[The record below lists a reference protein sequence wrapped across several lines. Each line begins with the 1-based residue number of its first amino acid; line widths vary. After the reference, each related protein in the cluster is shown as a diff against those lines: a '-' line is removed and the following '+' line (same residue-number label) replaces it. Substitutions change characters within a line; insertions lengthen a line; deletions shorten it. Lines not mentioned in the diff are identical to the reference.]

1 MLWSICWCCCLYHPF
16 PAGACPQQHGDENL
30 AFGYV
35 NPQLQCGKTQ
45 SSGFLSQWPV
55 YKLRESSMTQLK
67 IPYNLPHNKIIAE
80 ELHKEFPVG
89 LNPGKFFGLAHP
101 NSNFT
106 TERFKT
112 GSCGWKR
119 KRISLMQTPGKD
131 QLTSVIVLFFLEG
144 PCVKYE
150 DTSFSFFLIVIVI
163 KNIFWSFM
171 VFNGKEGKQQTQ
183 AEVLHVHQHSSSPQ
197 NPLVLMTDSTNI
209 NLYTERCVCSIAV
222 PVSFWSPVHRHSS
235 ILGANSFFQTFN
247 LEQQSST
254 EMSRHNSNGMLWG
267 EDFFPFYG
275 KELNPLV
282 KQHKML
288 RSPLR

>member
-1 MLWSICWCCCLYHPF
+1 MLWSICWCCCLYHHF
-16 PAGACPQQHGDENL
+16 PAGACPQHHWDENL

-89 LNPGKFFGLAHP
+89 LNPGKYFGLAHP

-106 TERFKT
+106 TERSKT
-112 GSCGWKR
+112 ESCGWKR

-163 KNIFWSFM
+163 KNIFLIIHGLQWERRETTDSSRSSPRAPAQFFTTKSPCSHDWQHKHQFVHWKVCLFHCCTC
-171 VFNGKEGKQQTQ
+171 VFLITSAQTQQHSWGKQLLSNIQFRAAIKHWDVQT
-183 AEVLHVHQHSSSPQ
+183 
-197 NPLVLMTDSTNI
+197 
-209 NLYTERCVCSIAV
+209 
-222 PVSFWSPVHRHSS
+222 
-235 ILGANSFFQTFN
+235 
-247 LEQQSST
+247 
-254 EMSRHNSNGMLWG
+254 
-267 EDFFPFYG
+267 
-275 KELNPLV
+275 
-282 KQHKML
+282 
-288 RSPLR
+288 